1 MGIKW
6 KKGKVMKKVVGL
18 LVATMALSG
27 CTHRIGDFTVAST
40 KNMNHTNSNHRVDY
54 NERVTGKDVKH
65 TVLIFPT
72 GRSNM
77 KEAMD
82 NAIEKAPAAVGL
94 SNVTVKIIDWYIP
107 LIYGQRYYEIEGNP
121 IYEAKE
127 EKAN

>member
-1 MGIKW
+1 
-6 KKGKVMKKVVGL
+6 
-18 LVATMALSG
+18 
-27 CTHRIGDFTVAST
+27 
-40 KNMNHTNSNHRVDY
+40 MNHTNSNHRVDY

-121 IYEAKE
+121 IYEVKE